1 MGSMPSFTAKNKII
15 DHRLRPESSA
25 ANAWNLNLNDGN
37 MNNNTKTQN
46 QRLVRPVS
54 AYCKETYHNKN
65 NKKDSNGN
73 IREYI

>member
-1 MGSMPSFTAKNKII
+1 MTEN
-15 DHRLRPESSA
+15 SST
-25 ANAWNLNLNDGN
+25 NAWNLNLGN
-37 MNNNTKTQN
+37 MNQNLNNKTQT

>member
-1 MGSMPSFTAKNKII
+1 MTEN
-15 DHRLRPESSA
+15 SSTY
-25 ANAWNLNLNDGN
+25 AWILHLGYMNQNLNN
-37 MNNNTKTQN
+37 KTQT

>member
-1 MGSMPSFTAKNKII
+1 MTEN
-15 DHRLRPESSA
+15 SST
-25 ANAWNLNLNDGN
+25 NAWNLNLGN
-37 MNNNTKTQN
+37 MNQNNNNKTQN
-46 QRLVRPVS
+46 QGLVRPVS